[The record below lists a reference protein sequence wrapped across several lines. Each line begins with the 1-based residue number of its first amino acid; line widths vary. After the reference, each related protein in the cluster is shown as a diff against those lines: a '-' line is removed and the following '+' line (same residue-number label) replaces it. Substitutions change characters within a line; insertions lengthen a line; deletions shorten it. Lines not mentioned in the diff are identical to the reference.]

1 MSQIGRC
8 TCGKILEKAVIK
20 DRSTNMDVQLDV
32 CPACDSD
39 KILFSKKENHDSK
52 IIQKNILFDNFGLE
66 KLSK

>member
-20 DRSTNMDVQLDV
+20 DRLTNVTVYLDV
-32 CPACDSD
+32 CPSCDSD
-39 KILFSKKENHDSK
+39 KLRFAKSETDNSQ
-52 IIQKNILFDNFGLE
+52 IIQKNISFDKFGLE